1 MYQGLA
7 DMVFQFGL
15 ADENQASHIR
25 NETDIM
31 VQYIQQKQ
39 FYEAFEVSLNI
50 LL

>member
-15 ADENQASHIR
+15 ADENQASHIQ
-25 NETDIM
+25 NETDLMI
-31 VQYIQQKQ
+31 QYIKQKQ